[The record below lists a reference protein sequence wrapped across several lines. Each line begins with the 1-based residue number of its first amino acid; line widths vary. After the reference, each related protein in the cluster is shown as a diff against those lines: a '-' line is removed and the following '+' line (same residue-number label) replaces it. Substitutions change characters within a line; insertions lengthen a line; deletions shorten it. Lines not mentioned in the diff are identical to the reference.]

1 MLKAKIEI
9 RLKKGVVD
17 PEGKNIAKALN
28 LLHFKEV
35 KEVKVAKI
43 IEIFLEENDVEK
55 ARERA
60 EEMCKKLL
68 ANPVINEY
76 SISIEYVHG

>member
-43 IEIFLEENDVEK
+43 IEIFLEGNDVEK

-76 SISIEYVHG
+76 TISIEHVHG

>member
-43 IEIFLEENDVEK
+43 IEIFLEENDIEK
-55 ARERA
+55 ARERV

-76 SISIEYVHG
+76 SISIEHVHG

>member
-1 MLKAKIEI
+1 MLKATVVI

-17 PEGKNIAKALN
+17 PEGKNVKKALH

-35 KEVKVAKI
+35 EEVKSAKLF
-43 IEIFLEENDVEK
+43 EIFLNETDKEK
-55 ARERA
+55 ALKRL
-60 EEMCKKLL
+60 EEMCRKLL

-76 SISIEYVHG
+76 TIEIEDVE

>member
-9 RLKKGVVD
+9 RLKKGVAD

-43 IEIFLEENDVEK
+43 IEIFLEGNDVEK

-76 SISIEYVHG
+76 TISIEHVHG

>member
-1 MLKAKIEI
+1 MLRVKIEI

-17 PEGKNIAKALN
+17 PEGKNIAKALH

-35 KEVKVAKI
+35 EEVKVSKL
-43 IEIFLEENDVEK
+43 IEIFLNEENEERAK
-55 ARERA
+55 ERA

-68 ANPVINEY
+68 ANPIINEY
-76 SISIEYVHG
+76 RISVEHDK